1 MAGCHISNPLGCR
14 VKTYTVGGAGKSGE
28 CNAFVATNRLPNR
41 MLTLTGSHYVRVI
54 EHCANIASLIW
65 VSSEPPAS
73 TRPNVENMLDTRG
86 FNSRR
91 IITRETFDRPPPSIN
106 DATAIQVNF
115 RTRCVHACNNSRLLE
130 PLIHALKSRHRYNN
144 SDIIIQIGLPRK
156 QYI

>member
-1 MAGCHISNPLGCR
+1 MLFDSVP
-14 VKTYTVGGAGKSGE
+14 S
-28 CNAFVATNRLPNR
+28 TNRLPNR

-65 VSSEPPAS
+65 VWSEPPAS

-91 IITRETFDRPPPSIN
+91 IIRRETFDRPPPSIN

-115 RTRCVHACNNSRLLE
+115 RTRCVHTCNSSQLLE
-130 PLIHALKSRHRYNN
+130 PLIHALKSRHMYNN
-144 SDIIIQIGLPRK
+144 SDWASAKAVYLNTRRSHWSPDPEGK
-156 QYI
+156 ET